1 LQGGFFVATAIF
13 GLNGSS
19 FFLNSGWTF
28 TQDNQAFVIARAK
41 NKKNCKASKE
51 LFHKAKIK
59 GCRY

>member
-1 LQGGFFVATAIF
+1 VATAIF